1 MKIRNTI
8 YLIAA
13 AVFAACTAD
22 DFGWQLTP
30 QQEGLIGQGV
40 SFSATMADPF
50 VTRTTYHPDGSFNEG
65 DQMRIFRQY
74 ANTDGITFD
83 EAGEIF
89 RTYYYKLNY
98 ATGTALSLNND
109 WLPAYD
115 KLNTLKYDVGENKGL
130 SLQTSADSLTWED
143 GRIVRFR
150 AWGRSNLSG
159 ALSSSTKTAARDVY
173 YPDYTVSDWVTVSGP
188 TENIPLTMRHIAC
201 RIALTPKNG
210 NELSSAQLC
219 LEDGD
224 YDKPADAVAVRNAY
238 YKMCMPAGVDD
249 KTFLLTAM
257 TKKLYEDDK
266 TDFNHLEKYTSDDS
280 IVKINTMSADK
291 IAANVQHPMFKNN
304 NGNQYLLSIP
314 FDMSSTNA
322 GEAITLPACT
332 RVKVWLYKVGENGK
346 SSREKECHIFELD
359 KILKDDGQTA
369 AFPDGLTL
377 KAGYSYSFSVGYQYN
392 QFSVIS
398 TGKFSWTDGAGVT
411 DNANTENHSLGDFDF
426 SWWTDAIAS
435 AANEAINNKKD
446 YVPSFTIATPQQF
459 NTFIHLVNGTAA
471 TKISGLKRGDEVKD
485 NQGNPVLDKYGHKTY
500 TWKKAI
506 SPGDTVVMTRAE
518 AEQDGYVFYPHYHA
532 SDVNQS
538 AYVIEDYVTGPVDF
552 YDTDFDLRYKV
563 ELANDLDFYDI
574 KIPGIGDAAAG
585 KAFRGYFNG
594 CGNSLKNLYMDGG
607 YLFDYVKD
615 GAITNLKIE
624 STHNTCLLNK
634 AEFSD
639 KTLGWGCYIAGISM
653 LCPSSGSSIATS
665 LKGTSYVVGC
675 IHIGTAGAALVGVA
689 DAGYPLSM
697 FGCMQ
702 AADYLDETTGALVGN
717 KSVKWG
723 TQMYNYYDTSLSPK
737 ATAVAGVA
745 DAYDYDD
752 YVRGSKSY
760 VLKAKF
766 DYMLGNDVDKAKLAK
781 EKPNVLNTIYGMA
794 PWNAMNQGIS
804 EYNKTTV
811 GKKYPC
817 IMKYSMVGDAYTNSY
832 PTLDK

>member
-8 YLIAA
+8 YLITA
-13 AVFAACTAD
+13 AVFAACTAED
-22 DFGWQLTP
+22 ISWQLTP
-30 QQEGLIGQGV
+30 QQEGLIGQGI

-50 VTRTTYHPDGSFNEG
+50 VTRTTYHHDGSFNEG

-74 ANTDGITFD
+74 ANTDGTTFD
-83 EAGEIF
+83 EDGEIF
-89 RTYYYKLNY
+89 RTYYYKMNY

-115 KLNTLKYDVGENKGL
+115 KLNTQKSDVPGTT

-143 GRIVRFR
+143 GRVVRFR

-159 ALSSSTKTAARDVY
+159 ALSASTNTAARDVY

-188 TENIPLTMRHIAC
+188 TQDIPLTMRHIAC
-201 RIALTPKNG
+201 RIALVPKNG
-210 NELSSAQLC
+210 NEFSSVQLC
-219 LEDGD
+219 LDDAD
-224 YDKPADAVAVRNAY
+224 YDNNTAVATEVRNAY
-238 YKMCMPAGVDD
+238 YRMCMPAGVDD

-257 TKKLYEDDK
+257 TKSLYENDE
-266 TDFNHLEKYTSDDS
+266 TDFNHLERYTSEDG
-280 IVKINTMSADK
+280 IVKINTLEANE
-291 IAANVQHPMFKNN
+291 IAANVQHPEFKNN
-304 NGNQYLLSIP
+304 DGKQYLLTIP
-314 FDMSSTNA
+314 FDMSKTNA
-322 GEAITLPACT
+322 GETITLPACT

-346 SSREKECHIFELD
+346 SSRETECHIFELG
-359 KILKDDGQTA
+359 KILKDDGKTK

-398 TGKFSWTDGAGVT
+398 TGSFSWTDGPEIADYAT
-411 DNANTENHSLGDFDF
+411 LENHTLGNLDF
-426 SWWTDAIAS
+426 SWWTEAIAS
-435 AANEAINNKKD
+435 AANDAINGNKD
-446 YVPSFTIATPQQF
+446 FVPSFTISSPQQF
-459 NTFIHLVNGTAA
+459 YTFIRLVNGTAA
-471 TKISGLKRGDEVKD
+471 TKTSGLERGEVRAENGPEGFPTYYWIKD
-485 NQGNPVLDKYGHKTY
+485 DGNGN
-500 TWKKAI
+500 
-506 SPGDTVVMTRAE
+506 TVQMTREQAE
-518 AEQDGYVFYPHYHA
+518 SDGYVFYPHYHA

-702 AADYLDETTGALVGN
+702 ATDNLDETTGALVGN